1 MNDKQNNANQSDN
14 TTSSSN
20 TISQDI
26 FVRPNMSSET
36 RGESNSGVQMRNI
49 TEGLEMR
56 RTTFTKDEDN

>member
-1 MNDKQNNANQSDN
+1 MNDKQNNANQSKN
-14 TTSSSN
+14 TTSSPN

-26 FVRPNMSSET
+26 FVRPTMSSET
-36 RGESNSGVQMRNI
+36 RGENNSGVQMRHI